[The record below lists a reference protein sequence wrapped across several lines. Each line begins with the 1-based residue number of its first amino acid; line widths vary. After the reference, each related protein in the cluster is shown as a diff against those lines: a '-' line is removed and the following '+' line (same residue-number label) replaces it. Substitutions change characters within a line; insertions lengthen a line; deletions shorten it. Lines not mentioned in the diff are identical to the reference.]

1 MNSPEPQSPDRGEAP
16 SESSQTTLGTSSPAS
31 ASQAGAGREARN
43 EAATQCGVPR
53 TCQRVVPR
61 WLVLLDNLPTLAL
74 FLLGAALMAR
84 VWRPLG
90 LVFLLYCGLTIVAF
104 WGRICVHCH
113 HFGTRACPCGYGV
126 LAPRLFKWKGDR
138 NFRQVFRR
146 NIVILFPC
154 WFLPPI
160 AGAWLLTAGFSW
172 GLASLLGVFCVT
184 GFLMIPLISKYVGCR
199 GCGLRNRCPW
209 MS

>member
-1 MNSPEPQSPDRGEAP
+1 MNSPEVRSREA
-16 SESSQTTLGTSSPAS
+16 E
-31 ASQAGAGREARN
+31 AGREVGNAS
-43 EAATQCGVPR
+43 AAGCDVSPA
-53 TCQRVVPR
+53 CQRVVPR

-84 VWRPLG
+84 FNRPLG
-90 LVFLLYCGLTIVAF
+90 LVYLLYCGLSILAF

-113 HFGTRACPCGYGV
+113 HFGSRACPCGYGV
-126 LAPRLFKWKGDR
+126 LAPKLFNWKGDQ

-160 AGAWLLTAGFSW
+160 AGAYLLKAGFSW
-172 GLASLLGVFCVT
+172 KLAGLLAVFCVI
-184 GFLMIPLISKYVGCR
+184 GFLVVPLISKYVGCR
-199 GCGLRNRCPW
+199 GCELRDQCPW